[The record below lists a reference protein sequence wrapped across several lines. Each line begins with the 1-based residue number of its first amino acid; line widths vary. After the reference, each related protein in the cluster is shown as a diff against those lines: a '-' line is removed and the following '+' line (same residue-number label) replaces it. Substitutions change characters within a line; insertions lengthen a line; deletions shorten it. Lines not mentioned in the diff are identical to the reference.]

1 MKNKSSKLLVLS
13 LAALLGVACSPAILP
28 SDSQGVGES
37 ILVDGEGE
45 ADEIGAWVNLG
56 RHNASSSAVSALST
70 ADFRP
75 S

>member
-45 ADEIGAWVNLG
+45 ADEIGLFQRRLG
-56 RHNASSSAVSALST
+56 
-70 ADFRP
+70 ADGQLFRP
-75 S
+75 AEDR